1 MMIRIGGTP
10 VSRRVVSLSAAAVL
24 LAAVPAWAAQAGAP
38 QSGPPLPQAG
48 PLAPGPM
55 PAAAPDAAARS
66 STFTYEMA
74 LRSAVVLGGQK
85 LAQQAAT
92 IVPEGILAFAEQ
104 PIVRGV
110 KLDGWGYF
118 FDVQAPNI
126 QSTIMVLDMMNQS
139 RRTRP
144 GTPVQNPD
152 VQPVGGRAVV
162 SATATVEPDP
172 MADDLGAPGGPDRA
186 YSKYVREALIDALLD
201 SSAML
206 PLTADD
212 HLTIAA
218 QGIDQPGSNPLYQT
232 RKLMLTIKGSD
243 LQDLRQGRITREQAK
258 ARIAEGRF

>member
-1 MMIRIGGTP
+1 MKMIGGTP
-10 VSRRVVSLSAAAVL
+10 VSRRVVSLSAVVL
-24 LAAVPAWAAQAGAP
+24 LAAVPAWAQSAP
-38 QSGPPLPQAG
+38 PASSAPLPASS
-48 PLAPGPM
+48 PS
-55 PAAAPDAAARS
+55 DAAARS
-66 STFTYEMA
+66 SAFTYEMA

-92 IVPEGILAFAEQ
+92 IVPDGILAFAEQ

-126 QSTIMVLDMMNQS
+126 QSTILALDMMNQS
-139 RRTRP
+139 RRMRA
-144 GTPVQNPD
+144 TPTVNPD
-152 VQPVGGRAVV
+152 MQPVGGRAVV
-162 SATATVEPDP
+162 SATGVVEPDP
-172 MADDLGAPGGPDRA
+172 MADDLAVPGGPDRA

-206 PLTADD
+206 PLGPDE

-218 QGIDQPGSNPLYQT
+218 QGIDQPGSNPLYQS

-243 LQDLRQGRITREQAK
+243 LLDMRQGRITRDQAK

>member
-1 MMIRIGGTP
+1 MIGGTP
-10 VSRRVVSLSAAAVL
+10 VSRRVLSLSVAAL
-24 LAAVPAWAAQAGAP
+24 CLAAVPAWAAQSGPLAP
-38 QSGPPLPQAG
+38 QP

-55 PAAAPDAAARS
+55 PVAGSAADAAARS

-85 LAQQAAT
+85 LAQQAAA
-92 IVPEGILAFAEQ
+92 IAPNGILAFAEQ

-139 RRTRP
+139 RRSRP
-144 GTPVQNPD
+144 ADAASSANPD
-152 VQPVGGRAVV
+152 VQPVGGRAIV
-162 SATATVEPDP
+162 SATGVVEPDP
-172 MADDLGAPGGPDRA
+172 MADDLAAPGGPDRA

-206 PLTADD
+206 PLSADD

-218 QGIDQPGSNPLYQT
+218 QGIDQPGSNPLYQS

-243 LQDLRQGRITREQAK
+243 LQDLRQGRITRDQAK

>member
-1 MMIRIGGTP
+1 
-10 VSRRVVSLSAAAVL
+10 
-24 LAAVPAWAAQAGAP
+24 
-38 QSGPPLPQAG
+38 
-48 PLAPGPM
+48 
-55 PAAAPDAAARS
+55 
-66 STFTYEMA
+66 MA

-85 LAQQAAT
+85 LAQQAAA
-92 IVPEGILAFAEQ
+92 IVPDGILAFAEQ

-126 QSTIMVLDMMNQS
+126 QSTIMALDMMNQS
-139 RRTRP
+139 RRSRQAP
-144 GTPVQNPD
+144 PVPSANPD

-162 SATATVEPDP
+162 SATGVTVEPDP
-172 MADDLGAPGGPDRA
+172 MADDLAAPGGPDRA

-206 PLTADD
+206 PLAPDD

-243 LQDLRQGRITREQAK
+243 LQDMRQGRITREQAK